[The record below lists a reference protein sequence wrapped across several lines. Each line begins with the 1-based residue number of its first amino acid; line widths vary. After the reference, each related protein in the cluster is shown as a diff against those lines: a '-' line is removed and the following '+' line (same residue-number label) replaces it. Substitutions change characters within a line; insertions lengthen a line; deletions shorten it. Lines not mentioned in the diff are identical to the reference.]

1 MAQHQD
7 RRPRQPSS
15 PASGPPDLLRDPSV
29 VRGLAAP
36 RLSRRQLL
44 ASAGTG
50 AGALGLSALLAAC
63 GVKGQTAGAG
73 ASSAAAKPGAVGTA
87 AWWAK
92 QQLHHKVNFANWPY
106 YIDVLKGKHPSLEH
120 FTDTTGVAV
129 NYTEPISDNLPFYAK
144 IRPSLQAKQYIGFD
158 IIVMTNSSPPLG
170 YLIDFGWLTAL
181 DRSMMTNFDA
191 NAGPLIKSPSW
202 DPGNKYTMAWQSG
215 WTAVGYN
222 SSVIKNPGNSMDILF
237 DKKYSGRIGMMSD
250 PQELGCV
257 GLLAI
262 GVDPA
267 TSNESEWA
275 KAAKKLQQQKSDG
288 LVRSYYD
295 QSYIDKL
302 KNGDIV
308 VSQAWS
314 GDIFQADLNSKYR
327 DLKFMIPQEG
337 GMFWTDNMCIPVGA
351 QNPKDAMTLMDFFY
365 RPDVEAIVEYYDD
378 YVCPVPSAKQVLLHP
393 TGWAKQELAALK
405 PEIQLAPSVT
415 ANANTVFP
423 DAQFIKNSR
432 NYYQYKNQ
440 DELAAWNNLFLPIT
454 EGS

>member
-1 MAQHQD
+1 MAHNQD
-7 RRPRQPSS
+7 RRGGQP
-15 PASGPPDLLRDPSV
+15 AAAAGTPDPLRDPSV
-29 VRGLAAP
+29 IRGLTSP

-50 AGALGLSALLAAC
+50 AGALGLSAFLAAC
-63 GVKGQTAGAG
+63 GVKGQV
-73 ASSAAAKPGAVGTA
+73 ASGGSASAAAKPGAVGTA

-92 QQLHHKVNFANWPY
+92 QQLHKKVNFANWPY
-106 YIDVLKGKHPSLEH
+106 YIDVLKGQHPSLQH
-120 FTDTTGVAV
+120 FTGTTGIAV
-129 NYTEPISDNLPFYAK
+129 TYTEPISDNLPFYAK
-144 IRPSLQAKQYIGFD
+144 IRPSLQAGQYIGFD
-158 IIVMTNSSPPLG
+158 IVVMTNNSPPLG

-181 DRSMMTNFDA
+181 DRSMMTNFNA
-191 NAGPLIKSPSW
+191 NAGPLIKNPSW

-222 SSVIKNPGNSMDILF
+222 SSVVKNPGTSVGLLF

-250 PQELGCV
+250 PQELGSV

-262 GVDPA
+262 GVEPA

-275 KAAKKLQQQKSDG
+275 RAAKKLKQQKSDG

-295 QSYIDKL
+295 QSYIDNL
-302 KNGDIV
+302 KNGNIV
-308 VSQAWS
+308 VAQAWS

-327 DLKFMIPQEG
+327 DLKFMIPDEG

-351 QNPKDAMTLMDFFY
+351 QNPKDAMTLMDYFY
-365 RPDVEAIVEYYDD
+365 QPDVEAVVEYYND
-378 YVCPVPSAKQVLLHP
+378 YVCPVPGAKDVLLHP
-393 TGWAKQELAALK
+393 TGWAKKELAALR
-405 PEIQLAPSVT
+405 PEIQLPPSVT
-415 ANANTVFP
+415 ADANTVFP

-432 NYYQYKNQ
+432 SYYQYKNQ
-440 DELAAWNNLFLPIT
+440 DELTAWNNIFEPIT